1 MGWAIFLLY
10 FLKTREW
17 AGKWAKFFHSLGNT
31 RIQKLLQAKRV
42 THPFMSKISLIPP
55 KMICHTTRI
64 SIHNWLWLNFGR
76 KIMDDSSS
84 PRFIGGKNDWMI
96 SSSIGV
102 WILSLRYQGG
112 ERRRRYKLKTQCTL
126 GLVKLT
132 AYDFREWFLI
142 FASLTEIELI
152 ICNANHSTQCEWAK
166 S

>member
-1 MGWAIFLLY
+1 
-10 FLKTREW
+10 
-17 AGKWAKFFHSLGNT
+17 
-31 RIQKLLQAKRV
+31 
-42 THPFMSKISLIPP
+42 MSKISLIPP

-84 PRFIGGKNDWMI
+84 PRFSGGKNDWMI

-132 AYDFREWFLI
+132 ACDFREWLLI

-152 ICNANHSTQCEWAK
+152 FCNANHSTITKCEWVRFCIPESGLPKNPCISFAAV
-166 S
+166 SELTNYVQWRSLALQ